1 LKFRFD
7 NVGEMFVDLFA
18 FFLEGWCCVVGGG
31 KGGGEEAFVVVVV
44 IFVVVVVVVVHGAF
58 SLSFC
63 ACSDV

>member
-31 KGGGEEAFVVVVV
+31 KGGGEEAFVVV

>member
-7 NVGEMFVDLFA
+7 NVGEVFVDLFA
-18 FFLEGWCCVVGGG
+18 FFLEGWCCVVGGGGG

-44 IFVVVVVVVVHGAF
+44 IFVVVVVVHGAF